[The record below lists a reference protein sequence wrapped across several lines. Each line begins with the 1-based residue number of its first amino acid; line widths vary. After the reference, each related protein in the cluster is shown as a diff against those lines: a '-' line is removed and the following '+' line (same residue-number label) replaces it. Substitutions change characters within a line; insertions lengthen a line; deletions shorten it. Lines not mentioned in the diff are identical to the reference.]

1 LVTEAR
7 EALAADVAQKRAL
20 VVEAIEALKHAH
32 YPTEEDQR
40 ALLHE
45 IHEAKEAFA
54 TAVQDAR
61 ADFDAMLVK
70 TRDSQESR
78 FAGARSTFDSD
89 LTRKRADLDSAIG
102 TLRSQLK
109 DVAAS
114 RREALSLVMKAA
126 WADLEDAIAEKVHAF
141 HYAVEAKLSWINQIH
156 YYDIRSGL
164 IDAVKQL

>member
-1 LVTEAR
+1 
-7 EALAADVAQKRAL
+7 
-20 VVEAIEALKHAH
+20 
-32 YPTEEDQR
+32 
-40 ALLHE
+40 
-45 IHEAKEAFA
+45 
-54 TAVQDAR
+54 
-61 ADFDAMLVK
+61 MLVK